1 MFVFEI
7 NPSLITG
14 ESFVAIIFAAFL
26 FVVLPLTL
34 MFLEYR
40 ITKKNKVHGVYLII
54 GVLISGVVFGVF
66 AIGVALLLLAVYF
79 FASRML
85 ES

>member
-1 MFVFEI
+1 MSSETLLNLLREI
-7 NPSLITG
+7 VDFCL
-14 ESFVAIIFAAFL
+14 V
-26 FVVLPLTL
+26 
-34 MFLEYR
+34 
-40 ITKKNKVHGVYLII
+40 KNI